1 MLKIQTICKEKGLT
15 LQEVSKRLGISYQ
28 SLYTSIN
35 GNPTLNMLSRIAKV
49 LDVRVVDLFEEEVGE
64 DDYKIYI
71 EHNGEKRLISKD
83 DIMSLF
89 NRKGK

>member
-1 MLKIQTICKEKGLT
+1 MLKIQAVCKERGIT

-49 LDVRVVDLFEEEVGE
+49 LDVRVVDLFEEEARG
-64 DDYKIYI
+64 DDYKIFI
-71 EHNGEKRLISKD
+71 EHEGEKRLISKD
-83 DIMSLF
+83 DLKSLF
-89 NRKGK
+89 NRKE

>member
-49 LDVRVVDLFEEEVGE
+49 LGVRVVDLFEEEVGE

-71 EHNGEKRLISKD
+71 EYNGEKRLISKD

>member
-1 MLKIQTICKEKGLT
+1 MLKIQSICKEKRIT

-35 GNPTLNMLSRIAKV
+35 GNPTLNMLRRIAKV
-49 LDVRVVDLFEEEVGE
+49 LDVRVVDLFEEEEGG

-71 EHNGEKRLISKD
+71 EHNGEKRLISKED
-83 DIMSLF
+83 LKSLF
-89 NRKGK
+89 NQKE